1 MKKRKDT
8 DMTLQ
13 ATSRRSETLEVRASA
28 IQSDAENI
36 SADQAPSHEQ
46 IRLRAYEI
54 YLERG
59 GFPGNELDDW
69 LQAEREL
76 ERAGC
81 PKHSD

>member
-1 MKKRKDT
+1 
-8 DMTLQ
+8 MTLQ
-13 ATSRRSETLEVRASA
+13 ATSKRSGTLEVRANA
-28 IQSDAENI
+28 IQSDAENT
-36 SADQAPSHEQ
+36 SADQARSHEQ

-76 ERAGC
+76 VRAVPPQAIGFSV
-81 PKHSD
+81 KGEV

>member
-1 MKKRKDT
+1 
-8 DMTLQ
+8 MTLQ
-13 ATSRRSETLEVRASA
+13 GKDNTNETMEARASA
-28 IQSDAENI
+28 TQPDTENT
-36 SADQAPSHEQ
+36 SAGQAPSHEQ

-69 LQAEREL
+69 LQAEHEL

>member
-1 MKKRKDT
+1 
-8 DMTLQ
+8 MTLQ
-13 ATSRRSETLEVRASA
+13 ATSKRSGTLELCASA
-28 IQSDAENI
+28 IQADAENI
-36 SADQAPSHEQ
+36 SADQVRSNEQ

-76 ERAGC
+76 ERARC

>member
-1 MKKRKDT
+1 
-8 DMTLQ
+8 MTLQ
-13 ATSRRSETLEVRASA
+13 ATSKRSGTLEVRASA
-28 IQSDAENI
+28 IQSDAEN
-36 SADQAPSHEQ
+36 AFAGQARSHEQ

-76 ERAGC
+76 ERVGC
-81 PKHSD
+81 HKHSD

>member
-1 MKKRKDT
+1 
-8 DMTLQ
+8 MTLQ
-13 ATSRRSETLEVRASA
+13 GKDNTNETMEARASA
-28 IQSDAENI
+28 TRPDKENT
-36 SADQAPSHEQ
+36 SAGQAPSHEQ

-81 PKHSD
+81 HKHSD

>member
-1 MKKRKDT
+1 
-8 DMTLQ
+8 MTLQ
-13 ATSRRSETLEVRASA
+13 ATSRRSGTLEVRASA
-28 IQSDAENI
+28 IQPDSENTFT
-36 SADQAPSHEQ
+36 DQARSHEQ

-59 GFPGNELDDW
+59 GFPGTELDDW
-69 LQAEREL
+69 LQAEHEL

>member
-1 MKKRKDT
+1 
-8 DMTLQ
+8 MTLQ
-13 ATSRRSETLEVRASA
+13 ATSKRSGTLEVRASA
-28 IQSDAENI
+28 IQSDAENT
-36 SADQAPSHEQ
+36 SADHARSHEQ

-76 ERAGC
+76 DRAGC
-81 PKHSD
+81 PEHSD

>member
-1 MKKRKDT
+1 
-8 DMTLQ
+8 MTLQ
-13 ATSRRSETLEVRASA
+13 ATGKRSGTLEVRANA
-28 IQSDAENI
+28 IQSDAENT

-54 YLERG
+54 FLERG

-76 ERAGC
+76 GRAGC
-81 PKHSD
+81 PKHR

>member
-1 MKKRKDT
+1 
-8 DMTLQ
+8 
-13 ATSRRSETLEVRASA
+13 LEVRANA
-28 IQSDAENI
+28 IQSDAENT
-36 SADQAPSHEQ
+36 SADQSRSHEQ

-76 ERAGC
+76 VRVVPPQAIGFSV
-81 PKHSD
+81 KG

>member
-1 MKKRKDT
+1 
-8 DMTLQ
+8 MTLQ
-13 ATSRRSETLEVRASA
+13 ATSKRNGTLEVRASA
-28 IQSDAENI
+28 IRSDAENT
-36 SADQAPSHEQ
+36 SADQARSHEQ
-46 IRLRAYEI
+46 IRLRAYGI

-81 PKHSD
+81 HKHSD